1 MCCTSESRKRILVQ
15 LSLAV
20 REAERSNSQQAG
32 QSFTG
37 LIRESDMAVT
47 YITHSWGGAA
57 QFAELA
63 GKKMKRV
70 INIASMM
77 NTKN

>member
-1 MCCTSESRKRILVQ
+1 MCCTSESRKRLLVQ

-63 GKKMKRV
+63 EKKMKRV